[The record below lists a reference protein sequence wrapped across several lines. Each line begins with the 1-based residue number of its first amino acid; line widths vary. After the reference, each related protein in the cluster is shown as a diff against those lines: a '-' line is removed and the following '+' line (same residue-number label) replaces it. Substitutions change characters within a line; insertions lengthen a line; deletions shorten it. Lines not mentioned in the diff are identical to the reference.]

1 MPQPLATDAQQAQ
14 RRKPHYVA
22 ATLYL
27 LLAVAALVAAFS
39 GKPSTLFVTLIAG
52 AYSAYLFRGGRV
64 VIWFW

>member
-1 MPQPLATDAQQAQ
+1 MTLLAA
-14 RRKPHYVA
+14 HW
-22 ATLYL
+22 LWL